1 MQIMKVQSNN
11 YNTAFGAGNVTLKN
25 INPNHFSKYDEIQ
38 RIAEEDKLDI
48 SIRKAD
54 DSKYLPKNDLYIV
67 IAKQDVEQSV
77 AGRGKFKLPVHGT
90 SCAISKK
97 NALAGELS
105 EKLYEAVIKSVENL
119 ADTIE
124 KHIGQKPKFLAY
136 LKK

>member
-54 DSKYLPKNDLYIV
+54 DSKYLPKNDL
-67 IAKQDVEQSV
+67 
-77 AGRGKFKLPVHGT
+77 F
-90 SCAISKK
+90 
-97 NALAGELS
+97 
-105 EKLYEAVIKSVENL
+105 
-119 ADTIE
+119 
-124 KHIGQKPKFLAY
+124 F
-136 LKK
+136 